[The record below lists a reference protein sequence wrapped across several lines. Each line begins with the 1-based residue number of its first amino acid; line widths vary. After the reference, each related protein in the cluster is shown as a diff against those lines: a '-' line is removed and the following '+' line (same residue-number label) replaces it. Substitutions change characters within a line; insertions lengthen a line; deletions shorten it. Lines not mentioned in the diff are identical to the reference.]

1 MGLTRALPAG
11 LLDAGSA
18 ALATFASGV
27 YAANYYDRESGELG
41 VFALFF
47 AIFLVAAIVPFKFAF
62 LPGEVRLLSLPK
74 AQQLGGFRL
83 TLPAGVPVALAGSL
97 VVLLALIPAGDAGSS
112 LLIPLAVTTVI
123 AAFLSPIQDHVR
135 RVMHQAGRSWLAATT
150 SIVQLTV
157 ALAAI
162 GVAIAADI
170 DRSWVPF
177 GALVVAN
184 TVSTTVGLALAL
196 RNSRPARGER
206 YRLRSLGVSG
216 RWLTGFGLLPVGATF
231 VAASIVALIAG
242 KDILG
247 SAEAARVA
255 GRPVLVFVAGVAAVM
270 NPPSLIAGRDRNRAE
285 GARLS
290 GIASKV
296 MLVFGAAMFLWMGF
310 DWVGNP
316 MVWLVEEAYSRVPHC
331 GHHSHQHILEHVVL
345 RRVPAHRWRAGSR
358 HLQGLPAGGGRPD
371 CSCLHRPGHRIVCRA
386 AVDAEL
392 RHRPLVRLPLVTPPP
407 LRRAAPPA
415 GGNKPGRSEVVGR
428 VTPDRRRA
436 IIFIAG
442 SQLPAMTLWFSASP
456 YPSATDV
463 AVTYIVTVVPP
474 SRLKATE

>member
-316 MVWLVEEAYSRVPHC
+316 MVWLVEEAYTVEFLTAAT
-331 GHHSHQHILEHVVL
+331 ILTNTFWSMWFSDESQL
-345 RRVPAHRWRAGSR
+345 I
-358 HLQGLPAGGGRPD
+358 GGGREVD
-371 CSCLHRPGHRIVCRA
+371 IFRVFLLA
-386 AVDAEL
+386 AVAQIAVAFTAPVTESFAV
-392 RHRPLVRLPLVTPPP
+392 PLSMLSFGIVRWFGYRWS
-407 LRRAAPPA
+407 LRRLYAEPPRPPA
-415 GGNKPGRSEVVGR
+415 ETNPADQRLS
-428 VTPDRRRA
+428 
-436 IIFIAG
+436 AG
-442 SQLPAMTLWFSASP
+442 
-456 YPSATDV
+456 
-463 AVTYIVTVVPP
+463 
-474 SRLKATE
+474 